1 MKRRI
6 DVKVTTSYNTTAM
19 SPRPRRHEDNTQ
31 TLADYWPYLHLST
44 CVGQRV
50 WMKSRLDRQLA
61 DMRKYHTL
69 GQMLVFEILGQA
81 VVTSLLD

>member
-31 TLADYWPYLHLST
+31 TLADYWPYLHPAS
-44 CVGQRV
+44 GSGYGGN
-50 WMKSRLDRQLA
+50 KD
-61 DMRKYHTL
+61 
-69 GQMLVFEILGQA
+69 
-81 VVTSLLD
+81 